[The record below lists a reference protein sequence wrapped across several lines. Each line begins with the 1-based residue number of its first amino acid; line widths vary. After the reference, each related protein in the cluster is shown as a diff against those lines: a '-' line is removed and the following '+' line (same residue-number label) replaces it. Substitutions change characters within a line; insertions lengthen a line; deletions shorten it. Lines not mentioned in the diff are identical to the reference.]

1 MLNSKIENH
10 VAIVTLARAEARN
23 ALNAAFWQDF
33 PALMRNL
40 DDNPSVRAMVIAGE
54 GPHFCAGIDLDYL
67 RSLVPTTADAARGSE
82 RLRRQI
88 LELQSALNIMTA
100 IRKPVLAAVHGAC
113 MGAALDLVA
122 AADMRYAA
130 TDAFFQIHE
139 INIGMVADLG
149 SLQRLPKQIPEGLL
163 RELAF
168 TGRRLSAEEARA
180 CGFVNAV
187 LPDAAAVLAHALK
200 MAHEIAEKS
209 PLAVAGAK
217 AVLNHAREHTVAEGL
232 DYVATWNAGQ
242 LSFADVAMGAAAA
255 LQRQKTKFSDL
266 S

>member
-1 MLNSKIENH
+1 MLNCKIEDH
-10 VAIVTLARAEARN
+10 IAIVTLARPAARN
-23 ALNAAFWQDF
+23 ALDAAFWRDF
-33 PALMRNL
+33 PALMRAL
-40 DDNPSVRAMVIAGE
+40 DDDPAARAVVIAGE

-67 RSLVPTTADAARGSE
+67 RSLVPATADAARGSE

-88 LELQSALNIMTA
+88 IELQAALSVITA
-100 IRKPVLAAVHGAC
+100 IRKPVLVVVHGAC
-113 MGAALDLVA
+113 MGAGLDLVA

-149 SLQRLPKQIPEGLL
+149 SLQRLPKQIPDGLL

-168 TGRRLSAEEARA
+168 TGRRLGAEEARA

-187 LPDAAAVLAHALK
+187 LPDAASAFDHAMK
-200 MAHEIAEKS
+200 VAREIAAKS

-217 AVLNHAREHTVAEGL
+217 AVLNHAREHTIAEGL
-232 DYVATWNAGQ
+232 EYVATWNAGQ
-242 LSFADVAMGAAAA
+242 LSFADVAMGAEASLKRTAA
-255 LQRQKTKFSDL
+255 KFSDL
-266 S
+266 L

>member
-1 MLNSKIENH
+1 MPQQ
-10 VAIVTLARAEARN
+10 TL
-23 ALNAAFWQDF
+23 
-33 PALMRNL
+33 
-40 DDNPSVRAMVIAGE
+40 
-54 GPHFCAGIDLDYL
+54 
-67 RSLVPTTADAARGSE
+67 
-82 RLRRQI
+82 
-88 LELQSALNIMTA
+88 
-100 IRKPVLAAVHGAC
+100 
-113 MGAALDLVA
+113 
-122 AADMRYAA
+122 
-130 TDAFFQIHE
+130 FFQIHE

-200 MAHEIAEKS
+200 MAYEIAEKS